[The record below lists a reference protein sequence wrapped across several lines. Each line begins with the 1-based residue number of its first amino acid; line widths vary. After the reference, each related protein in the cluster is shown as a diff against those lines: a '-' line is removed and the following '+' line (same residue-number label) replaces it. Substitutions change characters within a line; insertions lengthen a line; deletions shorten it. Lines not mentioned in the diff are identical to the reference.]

1 MDDVDVRSLVDLPS
15 LQQVEKL
22 QRTIWGMPPDG
33 IVPSHQLLAATRA
46 GGAVHGAFAA
56 TGELVGFCYGFVG
69 LREGALLFYSH
80 MAGVRSDARGANVG
94 FRLKCAQRQFA
105 IGQGIDRMVWTFDP
119 LIGANAYFNLHKLGA
134 VAHRYAVDYY
144 GAMSDEL
151 NRGLE
156 SDRLEVDWWLRSP
169 RVEAAIR
176 GDRPMNAW
184 EQAVPVLTA
193 RLQRVHLVP
202 GEPLLG
208 TDAPTLLVEIPLA
221 FAAVKGT
228 HVPLAQAWRNATRET
243 FLHYLGRG
251 YRAVNFLT
259 EPSAD
264 RQKGAY
270 VLSVSPGAG
279 VL

>member
-22 QRTIWGMPPDG
+22 QRAIWGMPPDG
-33 IVPSHQLLAATRA
+33 VVPSHQLLAATRT

-80 MAGVRSDARGANVG
+80 MAGVRSDARGTNVG

-105 IGQGIDRMVWTFDP
+105 IAQGIDRMVWTFDP

-156 SDRLEVDWWLRSP
+156 SDRLEVDWWLRAP

-176 GDRPMNAW
+176 GDPPISAW
-184 EQAVPVLTA
+184 ERSVPVLTA
-193 RLQRVHLVP
+193 QLQRAHLVP

-208 TDAPTLLVEIPLA
+208 TDAPSLRVEIPLA
-221 FAAVKGT
+221 LARVEE
-228 HVPLAQAWRNATRET
+228 HISLAQAWRKATRET

-264 RQKGAY
+264 RQRGAY
-270 VLSVSPGAG
+270 VLSIDSGAG
-279 VL
+279 EL